1 MNQFKNLGAR
11 EKLIV
16 LLLIFVVV
24 TYIAY
29 SYVYTPLIDKETQLQ
44 TTISSEDSVANIEGL
59 KQQKALTQESLDKV
73 NAQVDSMINDG
84 NGKTINRQ
92 DFLIFLGEKTN
103 KYGVDLRRFNDMG
116 VEEKNGSYRA
126 KFELDLYGLLT
137 DLQSIVNEIEGLGI
151 GYNISN
157 ISIRR
162 NDDKEWLIRSIDDIN
177 KNNWAEVTDDKT
189 KVVDDKSNLSISDQK
204 ELEIQKKE
212 EERLKLQ
219 EQVSNIQKAI
229 NGMTGTSNKNI
240 IEEAINQVTDLST
253 QYTLLNLL
261 NSKVKQLNDKD
272 VNSENIFEQDK
283 MLDLLINGKNEGN
296 KGNTIIIPEIDLSVN
311 EEGDK
316 DVPEVKQ
323 ASNKL
328 DKMRMHFTIEFVMF
342 KNPATEYN
350 FAEAIADKDDN
361 YRYVINTDGASLSK
375 KEIKELINLSET
387 FLDSEIKKVEG
398 YVEKLK
404 TDGGNTFKLEE
415 YLEFLK
421 SNKPEYES
429 VINKNFT
436 VSVDEKN
443 YKDGYIQLNVDGVK
457 DIDYSA
463 IIKFNTKEVNLKGKT
478 GNPLKIECGEDKDG
492 FKIEVAIDYLETIE
506 KHNLDYKPVN

>member
-1 MNQFKNLGAR
+1 MNQFRNLGDR

-16 LLLIFVVV
+16 LLLIFIVVAYV
-24 TYIAY
+24 AY
-29 SYVYTPLIDKETQLQ
+29 SYVYTPLVDKEAELQ
-44 TTISSEDSVANIEGL
+44 KAISSEDSVANVEGL
-59 KQQKALTQESLDKV
+59 KQQRALAQESLDKI
-73 NAQVDSMINDG
+73 NNQVDSVINNG
-84 NGKTINRQ
+84 NNKTINRQ

-103 KYGVDLRRFNDMG
+103 KYGVDLRRFNDAG

-162 NDDKEWLIRSIDDIN
+162 NDDKEWSVRSIDEAN
-177 KNNWAEVTDDKT
+177 KNNWAEVKDDKN
-189 KVVDDKSNLSISDQK
+189 KDKDDKSNLSISDQK
-204 ELEIQKKE
+204 ELEQKKKE

-219 EQVSNIQKAI
+219 EQVNNIQKAI
-229 NGMTGTSNKNI
+229 NSMNSTSNKNI
-240 IEEAINQVTDLST
+240 IEEAINQVSDLST

-261 NSKVKQLNDKD
+261 NNRLKQLSNEER
-272 VNSENIFEQDK
+272 NSENIFEQDK
-283 MLDLLINGKNEGN
+283 MLDLLLNGKSEDG
-296 KGNTIIIPEIDLSVN
+296 KGTTIIVPEIDLSVDDD
-311 EEGDK
+311 EDEDI
-316 DVPEVKQ
+316 PEIKQ

-350 FAEAIADKDDN
+350 FAGAIADKDEN
-361 YRYVINTDGASLSK
+361 YRFIINTDGASLSK
-375 KEIKELINLSET
+375 KEIKELINLSKT
-387 FLDSEIKKVEG
+387 FLDSEITKVEG

-404 TDGGNTFKLEE
+404 TEGGNTFKLEE
-415 YLEFLK
+415 YLKFLK
-421 SNKPEYES
+421 SNKPEYDS
-429 VINKNFT
+429 VIDKNFT
-436 VSVDEKN
+436 ISIDETN

-463 IIKFNTKEVNLKGKT
+463 IINFDTGEVNLKGKT
-478 GNPLKIECGEDKDG
+478 GAPLKIEYGEDKDG
-492 FKIEVAIDYLETIE
+492 FKIEVAIDYLEDIE